1 MSTRRDY
8 VPSREKNLAAR
19 MKEGASLKD
28 GLAGR
33 TVAQKDGAHYRTY
46 RDADGT
52 QHPEKKYRG
61 SNEMDSWMNPVQ
73 DDS

>member
-19 MKEGASLKD
+19 MKQGGSIAD
-28 GLAGR
+28 GLAGQ
-33 TVAQKDGAHYRTY
+33 TVVQKDGAHYRTY
-46 RDADGT
+46 RNADGSFNASKRYT
-52 QHPEKKYRG
+52 G
-61 SNEMDSWMNPVQ
+61 TNDSMDWGMGE